1 MRQIAIIIVMLL
13 SAEVSYSQ
21 TQQTT
26 SSVDA
31 TTYQL
36 WAQQDWDTLI
46 ETGNRAIKNG
56 IDFYYL
62 RYRLGIAYYEKQ
74 NYHRAAKHFQKAFE
88 MNDSDELLKEY
99 LYYSYL
105 LSGRNYEAYFTEQMF
120 SNTTRRKLN
129 LGNDVVFKN
138 IYVSWSGQQDAPESV
153 IENFNTTIENEGLQ
167 TLSTG
172 FNLFQIG
179 AEHRAGNRTWF
190 SHTYT
195 HLQKSYFL
203 LSNTDG
209 TTVINPDETVYLN
222 QYYIGTTTLL
232 KPGLD
237 LRFGLHY
244 INLLN
249 YVTTVTSAPR
259 RRSVRTAVTN
269 SDFAGSVALNR
280 RLSYVETGISA
291 SASNLNGATQLQQNA
306 VLSLFPFG
314 NLRFYTSS
322 ILHYQS
328 EKAGS
333 QDWRTD
339 LIFTQKAGLKL
350 MNRIWTEAF
359 MNFGDQLNVVTD
371 NGRTIF
377 NDSNVTTSRYGIR
390 LHTLITNKLNLIL
403 DYSYMEKESRF
414 TAGESASSIQNA
426 VPYETQN
433 LTVTLLWNI

>member
-1 MRQIAIIIVMLL
+1 MRQIAIIIVMLFF
-13 SAEVSYSQ
+13 SEVSYSQ
-21 TQQTT
+21 GQQTT
-26 SSVDA
+26 STVDA

-36 WAQQDWDTLI
+36 WSQQDWNTLI
-46 ETGNRAIKNG
+46 ETGNLAIKNG

-62 RYRLGIAYYEKQ
+62 RYRLGVAYYEKQ
-74 NYHRAAKHFQKAFE
+74 NYHRAAQHFQKAFE

-105 LSGRNYEAYFTEQMF
+105 FSGRNYEAYFTEQTF
-120 SNTTRRKLN
+120 SKATRRKLN
-129 LGNDVVFKN
+129 LGKDLAFKN
-138 IYVSWSGQQDAPESV
+138 IYVSWSGQQDAPESAT
-153 IENFNTTIENEGLQ
+153 ENFNSSIEIEGLQ
-167 TLSTG
+167 TVSTG

-179 AEHRAGNRTWF
+179 GEHSAGNRTWF

-203 LSNTDG
+203 FSNIDG
-209 TTVINPDETVYLN
+209 STVINPDETVYLN

-259 RRSVRTAVTN
+259 PRSFRTGVTN
-269 SDFAGSVALNR
+269 NDFVGSVGLYR
-280 RLSYVETGISA
+280 RFSYVETGIS
-291 SASNLNGATQLQQNA
+291 SSVSNLNGATQLQQNA
-306 VLSLFPFG
+306 ILSLFPFG

-322 ILHYQS
+322 ILYYQS
-328 EKAGS
+328 EKAGN

-371 NGRTIF
+371 NGHTIF
-377 NDSNVTTSRYGIR
+377 NDTNVTTSRYGIR
-390 LHTLITNKLNLIL
+390 LHTLITNKMNLLL
-403 DYSYMEKESRF
+403 DYSNIEKESRF
-414 TAGESASSIQNA
+414 TGGESGSVIQNA

>member
-1 MRQIAIIIVMLL
+1 MRQIAIIIVMLFFV
-13 SAEVSYSQ
+13 EVSYSQ
-21 TQQTT
+21 AQQTT
-26 SSVDA
+26 STVDA

-36 WAQQDWDTLI
+36 WSQQDWNTLI
-46 ETGNRAIKNG
+46 ETGNLAIKNG

-62 RYRLGIAYYEKQ
+62 RYRLGVAYYEKQ
-74 NYHRAAKHFQKAFE
+74 NYHRAAQHFQKAFE

-105 LSGRNYEAYFTEQMF
+105 FSGRNYEAYFTEQTF
-120 SNTTRRKLN
+120 SKATRRKLN
-129 LGNDVVFKN
+129 LGKDLAFNSIN
-138 IYVSWSGQQDAPESV
+138 VSWSGQQDAPESAT
-153 IENFNTTIENEGLQ
+153 ENFNSSIEKEGLQ
-167 TLSTG
+167 TVSTG

-179 AEHRAGNRTWF
+179 GEHSAGKRTWF

-203 LSNTDG
+203 FSNIDG
-209 TTVINPDETVYLN
+209 STVINPDETVYLN

-237 LRFGLHY
+237 LRLGLHY

-249 YVTTVTSAPR
+249 YVNTVTSAPR
-259 RRSVRTAVTN
+259 PRNFRTGVTN
-269 SDFAGSVALNR
+269 NDFVGSVGVNR
-280 RLSYVETGISA
+280 RFSYVETGIS
-291 SASNLNGATQLQQNA
+291 SSVSNLNGATQLQQNA
-306 VLSLFPFG
+306 ILSLFPFG

-328 EKAGS
+328 EKAGN

-377 NDSNVTTSRYGIR
+377 NDTNVTTSRYGIR
-390 LHTLITNKLNLIL
+390 LHTLITNKMNLIL
-403 DYSYMEKESRF
+403 DYSNIEKESRF
-414 TAGESASSIQNA
+414 TGGESGSGIQNA